1 MKRWPWSL
9 LTHALFLQLTIYIVR
24 PTTAYRALEIG
35 VDPALL
41 GVVSTSFALLPLF
54 AALFLGR
61 ASDAG
66 HDGKLLV
73 GGAGLMLLAGV
84 GFLLR
89 SPTLEFLLFWN
100 VLLGLGHVLS
110 VVAEQGRV
118 ARGQRSK
125 LDSAFGLYTF
135 AGSAGQALGPALI
148 ALVGGAAS
156 IPDTQVLFV
165 VYILGVL
172 CLVVSTAFMLPGAR
186 DGKPGANKTVSLRQ
200 ALATPRPARL
210 AIMGS
215 MGVSMMVLSAIDLIT
230 VYLPALGVER
240 AIPAATIAAL
250 LSLRAVA
257 TMASRIFIASIVRR
271 VGRDLL
277 IVVSTGASA
286 LLIAALVVPSNN
298 LVLAVIVA
306 LAGTSLGIG
315 QPLTMTAVTL
325 AASPGTSSTWLG
337 LRISANRLG
346 QTTIPG
352 AVGLFAATTG
362 VSGAFAL
369 TALALAASQWSPWE
383 PSAGAPPVK
392 GMLEQC
398 PRTEVRRRCVS

>member
-1 MKRWPWSL
+1 MKRWPYAL

-35 VDPALL
+35 VEPALL

-54 AALFLGR
+54 AAVFLGR

-66 HDGKLLV
+66 HDGKLLI
-73 GGAGLMLLAGV
+73 GGAGLMLLAGI
-84 GFLLR
+84 GFLFW
-89 SPTLEFLLFWN
+89 SPSLPLLLFWN

-148 ALVGGAAS
+148 ALVGGAAT
-156 IPDTQVLFV
+156 IPDTDVLFSAYIFGV
-165 VYILGVL
+165 V
-172 CLVVSTAFMLPGAR
+172 CLLVSTAFMLPAAR
-186 DGKPGANKTVSLRQ
+186 DAVLANNKTASLRQ

-210 AIMGS
+210 AILGS

-240 AIPAATIAAL
+240 GIPAATIGAL

-257 TMASRIFIASIVRR
+257 TMASRILLGSLVRR
-271 VGRDLL
+271 VSRDLL
-277 IVVSTGASA
+277 IIISTGASA
-286 LLIAALVVPSNN
+286 LLIAALVLPSDIW
-298 LVLAVIVA
+298 VLAIIVA

-315 QPLTMTAVTL
+315 QPLTMTAITL

-337 LRISANRLG
+337 LRLSANRLG
-346 QTTIPG
+346 QSTIPG

-362 VSGAFAL
+362 VSGVFAL
-369 TALALAASQWSPWE
+369 TAMALAAVSMASW
-383 PSAGAPPVK
+383 GAQRM
-392 GMLEQC
+392 GSS
-398 PRTEVRRRCVS
+398 RGGNA